1 MQREKKLGGGV
12 SLRWGWNDFFRWGGM
27 ATFLFRWGGRNARCP
42 ALPPP
47 SHPISKQP
55 GQLQLQMYSC
65 IIYPLNLVQGLIQ
78 KFWLRFD
85 WKSWQFVF
93 LKNLTKFWKTLQKHG
108 KILKNFET
116 KTLKNLTKSLKKMDK
131 TLKNLMTIL
140 IL

>member
-1 MQREKKLGGGV
+1 MGLEWFLQMGGNGNFFVQMGGEKCQ
-12 SLRWGWNDFFRWGGM
+12 M
-27 ATFLFRWGGRNARCP
+27 PCT
-42 ALPPP
+42 PPP
-47 SHPISKQP
+47 SHPISEQP